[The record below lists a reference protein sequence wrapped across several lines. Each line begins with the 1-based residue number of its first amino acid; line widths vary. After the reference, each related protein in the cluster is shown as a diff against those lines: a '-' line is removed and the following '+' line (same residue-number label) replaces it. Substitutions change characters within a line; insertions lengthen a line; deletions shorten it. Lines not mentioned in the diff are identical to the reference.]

1 MAIDPTLRDAL
12 SAVTPASLARA
23 LARAGVKACTPH
35 GLSARGSATVV
46 GAAYTMR
53 MIPARDDAARAEE
66 HAGEPQ
72 SPDHLVCLDAR

>member
-35 GLSARGSATVV
+35 GLSARG
-46 GAAYTMR
+46 
-53 MIPARDDAARAEE
+53 ARPWS
-66 HAGEPQ
+66 EP
-72 SPDHLVCLDAR
+72 PTRCG